1 MRTVKYVFLMFFAF
15 IFIVGCSQDSAIIR
29 TQSAELSKITQ
40 QELFNNFSDYTIWL
54 RATAVVFDPKDDD
67 LKIVVGGRWGT
78 VKDRATWEQIVK
90 DNTASNGNVTPLWAN
105 YTMTGVREIR
115 SRDNQLFGYIIHQQ
129 RDMVRARVVD
139 VNTMRVW
146 HTTARVG
153 GP

>member
-1 MRTVKYVFLMFFAF
+1 MKSVKYIIPIWCVL
-15 IFIVGCSQDSAIIR
+15 ILIVGCAQDSAILK
-29 TQSAELSKITQ
+29 TQSTEQSKITQ

-67 LKIVVGGRWGT
+67 RKIVVGGKWST
-78 VKDRATWEQIVK
+78 IKDQASWEQIVK
-90 DNTASNGNVTPLWAN
+90 ENTSSDGNVTPLWAN
-105 YTMTGVREIR
+105 FAMTGVREIW
-115 SRDNQLFGYIIHQQ
+115 SPDKQLYGYIIHQQ
-129 RDMVRARVVD
+129 RDMVSARVVD

>member
-15 IFIVGCSQDSAIIR
+15 FFIAGCSQDSAIIR

-90 DNTASNGNVTPLWAN
+90 HNTTSNGNVTPLWAN
-105 YTMTGVREIR
+105 YAMTGVREIR

-129 RDMVRARVVD
+129 RDMVSARVVD
-139 VNTMRVW
+139 ANTMRVW